1 MHLRLF
7 DPADVEPLV
16 AFLQRADVAA
26 RKLTESVIEIDPPRE
41 QAVLLLAIWKAMH
54 PESDFAWA

>member
-1 MHLRLF
+1 MHLRIF
-7 DPADVEPLV
+7 DPDDVQPLL
-16 AFLQRADVAA
+16 AFLQRAEIGA
-26 RKLTESVIEIDPPRE
+26 RSLGESVIEIDPPRD

>member
-1 MHLRLF
+1 MHLRIF
-7 DPADVEPLV
+7 DPDDVEPLL
-16 AFLQRADVAA
+16 AFLRRAEVGA
-26 RKLTESVIEIDPPRE
+26 RRVEGALIEIDPPRD